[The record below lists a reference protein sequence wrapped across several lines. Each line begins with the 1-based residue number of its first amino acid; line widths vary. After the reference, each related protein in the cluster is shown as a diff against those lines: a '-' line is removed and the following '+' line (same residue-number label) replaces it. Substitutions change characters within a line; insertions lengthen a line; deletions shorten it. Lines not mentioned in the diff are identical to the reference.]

1 MPWPSPSVFTP
12 TNPHYFLF
20 RGKPTV
26 LVTSGEHYGAVINL
40 DFKYDVYLDA
50 LASDGL
56 NLTRL
61 FVGSYLEK
69 PGDFKIRFNT
79 LAPAPGRAVTPWAR
93 STTDGYAGGGP
104 KFDLDR
110 WDEGYFTRLKDFV
123 AKANA
128 RGIVVEVV
136 LFSNWYGK
144 GTMSP
149 LHPSNNVNGLD
160 AVAPD
165 AAHTLA
171 NGGLL
176 ARQEAMVRKLVAELN
191 AFDNVYF
198 EIQNEPDATSP
209 DTREIPPVAE
219 PRPPARI
226 KVPTAASVAW
236 QATVVGWIV
245 DEERRLPQRHLI
257 AQGFANHGVVLD
269 TVDPRVSVINFH
281 YALPE
286 SVTWNLGL
294 NRPIAFDESGFA
306 GHDDS
311 LYRRQAWR
319 FLMAGGAV
327 FSGLD
332 YSFAVGFEKGTAEND
347 APGGGSAALRSQLG
361 VLKRTLDATGLIGM
375 RPDRDVVVSA
385 PGAAAV
391 ALSRPGRHY
400 LIYLEGPGKTDLTVR
415 LPAGRYQATWSNA
428 RTGRTERQESVT
440 GGGNRLLESPDYV
453 TDVVLSDSTELNVT
467 RVPECRG
474 CRACART
481 SQGRRMNARTCNP
494 DAILAPCTLDMPC
507 TWPPAPRWLLQ
518 LRRQHRP
525 AHLRQRRRDLDGL
538 ARVGGDPERRRAG
551 FALGAGHLRPSTP

>member
-1 MPWPSPSVFTP
+1 MTIAKARSREGAKNEIWTITITMTRRHDATMATKALAPIRACFAPSCLRAFVIVAAMSVWPVLAAAEPLRLHP
-12 TNPHYFLF
+12 QNPHYFLF

-40 DFKYDVYLDA
+40 DFKYGIYLDA
-50 LASDGL
+50 LAADGL

-69 PGDFKIRFNT
+69 PGDFAIRFNT
-79 LAPAPGRAVTPWAR
+79 LAPAPGRVITPWAR
-93 STTDGYAGGGP
+93 SATDGYAGGGP

-110 WDEGYFTRLKDFV
+110 WDDAYFVRLKDFV
-123 AKANA
+123 ARADA

-149 LHPSNNVNGLD
+149 LHPSNNVNGLAPIDPD
-160 AVAPD
+160 AV
-165 AAHTLA
+165 HTLA
-171 NGGLL
+171 NGALL

-209 DTREIPPVAE
+209 ETRAIPASRDPKA
-219 PRPPARI
+219 PARV
-226 KVPTAASVAW
+226 KVATSASLAW
-236 QATVVGWIV
+236 QARVAGWIA
-245 DEERRLPQRHLI
+245 DQERRLPRRHLI

-269 TVDPRVSVINFH
+269 QVDPHVSVVNFH

-286 SVTWNLGL
+286 CATWNLGL
-294 NRPIAFDESGFA
+294 ERPIAFDESGFA
-306 GHDDS
+306 GSDDT

-327 FSGLD
+327 FNGLD

-361 VLKRTLDATGLIGM
+361 VLKRTLESTGLVTL
-375 RPDRDVVVSA
+375 RPDNGVVVSA
-385 PGAAAV
+385 AGAATL
-391 ALSRPGRHY
+391 ALSHPGRQY
-400 LIYLEGPGKTDLTVR
+400 LIYVEGPGNTDLTVH
-415 LPAGRYQATWSNA
+415 LPAGRYKATWSNA

-440 GGGNRLLESPDYV
+440 GGAPRLLESPDYM
-453 TDVVLSDSTELNVT
+453 TDVVLKIT
-467 RVPECRG
+467 R
-474 CRACART
+474 
-481 SQGRRMNARTCNP
+481 
-494 DAILAPCTLDMPC
+494 
-507 TWPPAPRWLLQ
+507 
-518 LRRQHRP
+518 H
-525 AHLRQRRRDLDGL
+525 
-538 ARVGGDPERRRAG
+538 
-551 FALGAGHLRPSTP
+551 

>member
-1 MPWPSPSVFTP
+1 MFIVSSWHRVIVIVIAAVWLSHGTALAEPIRLHPD
-12 TNPHYFLF
+12 NPHYFLF
-20 RGKPTV
+20 RGKPAV

-110 WDEGYFTRLKDFV
+110 WDENYFTRLKDFV

-165 AAHTLA
+165 AVHTLA

-176 ARQEAMVRKLVAELN
+176 ARQEAMVRKVVVELN
-191 AFDNVYF
+191 AFDNLYF

-219 PRPPARI
+219 PKPPARI

-361 VLKRTLDATGLIGM
+361 VLKRTLDATGLVGM

-400 LIYLEGPGKTDLTVR
+400 LIYLEGPGKTDMTLR

-440 GGGNRLLESPDYV
+440 GGGNRLLESPEYV
-453 TDVVLSDSTELNVT
+453 TDVVLAIT
-467 RVPECRG
+467 R
-474 CRACART
+474 
-481 SQGRRMNARTCNP
+481 N
-494 DAILAPCTLDMPC
+494 
-507 TWPPAPRWLLQ
+507 
-518 LRRQHRP
+518 
-525 AHLRQRRRDLDGL
+525 
-538 ARVGGDPERRRAG
+538 
-551 FALGAGHLRPSTP
+551 

>member
-1 MPWPSPSVFTP
+1 MKTFAPSRLRAFVIVMGVLCLAQAASAEPLRLHP
-12 TNPHYFLF
+12 QNPHYFLF
-20 RGKPTV
+20 RGKPAA
-26 LVTSGEHYGAVINL
+26 LVTSGEHYGAVVNL
-40 DFKYDVYLDA
+40 DFKYDAYLET
-50 LASDGL
+50 LAADGL

-69 PGDFKIRFNT
+69 PGDFAIRYNT

-93 STTDGYAGGGP
+93 STTDGFADGGA

-110 WDEGYFTRLKDFV
+110 WDAAYFARLKDFV
-123 AKANA
+123 AKADA

-165 AAHTLA
+165 AVHTLA

-176 ARQEAMVRKLVAELN
+176 ARQEAMVRRIVAALN

-209 DTREIPPVAE
+209 DTREILPVSD
-219 PRPPARI
+219 PKPPA
-226 KVPTAASVAW
+226 KVKVATAASMAW
-236 QATVVGWIV
+236 QARVAGWIV
-245 DEERRLPQRHLI
+245 DEERRLPRRHLI

-269 TVDPRVSVINFH
+269 KVDPHVSVVNFH

-286 SVTWNLGL
+286 SVTWNYGL
-294 NRPIAFDESGFA
+294 NRPVAFDESGFA
-306 GHDDS
+306 GPDDS

-361 VLKRTLDATGLIGM
+361 VLKRTLDATGLIAM
-375 RPDRDVVVSA
+375 RPDRSVVVSA
-385 PGAAAV
+385 SGATTTL
-391 ALSRPGRHY
+391 ALSQPGRQY
-400 LIYLEGPGKTDLTVR
+400 LIYVEGPGKTDLTVT

-440 GGGNRLLESPDYV
+440 GGASRLLESPDYL
-453 TDVVLSDSTELNVT
+453 TDVVLV
-467 RVPECRG
+467 
-474 CRACART
+474 
-481 SQGRRMNARTCNP
+481 
-494 DAILAPCTLDMPC
+494 IKK
-507 TWPPAPRWLLQ
+507 
-518 LRRQHRP
+518 H
-525 AHLRQRRRDLDGL
+525 
-538 ARVGGDPERRRAG
+538 
-551 FALGAGHLRPSTP
+551 

>member
-1 MPWPSPSVFTP
+1 MGLAATTIPNTMSIVASWHRVVIVIAAVWLSHGTALAEPIRLHPD
-12 TNPHYFLF
+12 NPHYFLF
-20 RGKPTV
+20 RGKPAV

-165 AAHTLA
+165 AVHTLA

-176 ARQEAMVRKLVAELN
+176 ARQEAMVRKVVVELN
-191 AFDNVYF
+191 AFDNLYF

-219 PRPPARI
+219 PKPPARI

-269 TVDPRVSVINFH
+269 AVDPRVSVINFH

-361 VLKRTLDATGLIGM
+361 VLKRTLDATGLVGM

-400 LIYLEGPGKTDLTVR
+400 LIYLEGPGKTDMTLR

-440 GGGNRLLESPDYV
+440 GGGNRLLESPEYT
-453 TDVVLSDSTELNVT
+453 TDVVLSI
-467 RVPECRG
+467 
-474 CRACART
+474 
-481 SQGRRMNARTCNP
+481 RRY
-494 DAILAPCTLDMPC
+494 
-507 TWPPAPRWLLQ
+507 
-518 LRRQHRP
+518 
-525 AHLRQRRRDLDGL
+525 
-538 ARVGGDPERRRAG
+538 
-551 FALGAGHLRPSTP
+551 